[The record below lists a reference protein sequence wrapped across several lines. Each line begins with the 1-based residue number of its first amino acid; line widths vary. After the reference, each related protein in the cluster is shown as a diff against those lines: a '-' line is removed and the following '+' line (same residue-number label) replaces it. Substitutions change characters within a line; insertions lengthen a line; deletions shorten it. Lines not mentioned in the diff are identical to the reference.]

1 MGMASTGWTK
11 AMNNTQGR
19 LLKGT
24 SNDYNFAVNLG
35 T

>member
-24 SNDYNFAVNLG
+24 WTDYNLAVNLR